1 MAFTL
6 SGRTGGAPNL
16 PPRPGREE
24 KAAMLVFSRC
34 MKYNGFRK
42 ETIKTE
48 QVSGS
53 PVFRIR
59 TWN

>member
-1 MAFTL
+1 MAFTR
-6 SGRTGGAPNL
+6 SGRTGSALNPL
-16 PPRPGREE
+16 LRPGREE

-34 MKYNGFRK
+34 MKYYGFLK

-48 QVSGS
+48 QFSGS